1 MNQSAHDLY
10 DEGNSK
16 IAVGDIEAAA
26 EFYRKSIEV
35 DKGFFDGWHLSLIH
49 I

>member
-26 EFYRKSIEV
+26 EFYKKSTEL
-35 DKGFFDGWHLSLIH
+35 DKRFFDG
-49 I
+49 

>member
-16 IAVGDIEAAA
+16 IAIGDIEAAMN
-26 EFYRKSIEV
+26 FTKSP
-35 DKGFFDGWHLSLIH
+35 
-49 I
+49 

>member
-35 DKGFFDGWHLSLIH
+35 DKGFLMDGMHSEWL
-49 I
+49 